1 MKSIH
6 TQSQQVAIIGLGGTG
21 AAVLDNLA
29 VACEGEHRTIA
40 IDTDALALRGT
51 VAAKKILVAPERVH
65 GMGTGGEWELLEGLS
80 LEEGDSL
87 DPILNGLATAIVVF
101 SVCGGTG
108 SALAAGL
115 IKRLKK
121 QKTEVVVMGVSPFS
135 FEGSRKKDR
144 ATRCLHEVRKL
155 ADGVLVFSN
164 ERLVE
169 TSMGK
174 DLREAQRGLDRAL
187 ARTVHGLV
195 HVMSRDGLVHLGVG
209 ELKEA
214 VGSGSDAISML
225 ENAWTGVAEAS
236 GEGREEAV
244 IEAVCEDILLEDGRA
259 WKDGNRV
266 LVSVITGPETSL
278 NDFHGLLEKL
288 RARLPVNLPISAG
301 AAVDPEKSE
310 SISITLL
317 VTRRGEDS
325 VLPKLE
331 ELSRPVD
338 LPKAEVEAEA
348 TKGKRKKRFIAAQ
361 RELEFDQ
368 TPSRFAQSSPTVRG
382 AEDLD
387 RPTFQRRG
395 IVLRV

>member
-6 TQSQQVAIIGLGGTG
+6 TQTQQVAIIGVGGTG

-51 VAAKKILVAPERVH
+51 VASKKILVAPERVH

-87 DPILNGLATAIVVF
+87 DPILGGLATAIVVF
-101 SVCGGTG
+101 SACGGTG

-115 IKRLKK
+115 IKRLKQ
-121 QKTEVVVMGVSPFS
+121 QKTEVVVIAVTPFA
-135 FEGSRKKDR
+135 FEGGRKKDR

-155 ADGVLVFSN
+155 GDAVLVFSN
-164 ERLVE
+164 ERLLE
-169 TSMGK
+169 TSMAK
-174 DLREAQRGLDRAL
+174 DLREAQRGFDRAL
-187 ARTVHGLV
+187 ARTIHGLV

-214 VGSGSDAISML
+214 VGTGADAIGML
-225 ENAWTGVAEAS
+225 ENAWTGVAEAA

-288 RARLPVNLPISAG
+288 RSRLPVDLPISAG

-331 ELSRPVD
+331 ELSRPHEA
-338 LPKAEVEAEA
+338 PKEEAESVA
-348 TKGKRKKRFIAAQ
+348 SKGKRKKKFIAAQ
-361 RELEFDQ
+361 GELEFDR
-368 TPSRFAQSSPTVRG
+368 TPSRFVHSTPTVRG

-387 RPTFQRRG
+387 RPTFQRKG
-395 IVLRV
+395 IVLRA

>member
-6 TQSQQVAIIGLGGTG
+6 TQTQQVAILGVGGTG

-29 VACEGEHRTIA
+29 VACEGEHQTVA

-65 GMGTGGEWELLEGLS
+65 GMGTGGEWELLDGLS
-80 LEEGDSL
+80 LEEGESL
-87 DPILNGLATAIVVF
+87 DPILGGLSTAIVVF
-101 SVCGGTG
+101 SACGGTG

-121 QKTEVVVMGVSPFS
+121 QKTEVVVMAVSPFA

-155 ADGVLVFSN
+155 ADVVLVFSN
-164 ERLVE
+164 ERLLE
-169 TSMGK
+169 TSMAK

-187 ARTVHGLV
+187 ARTAHGLV

-214 VGSGSDAISML
+214 VGSGADAVGML
-225 ENAWTGVAEAS
+225 ENAWTGVAEAA

-278 NDFHGLLEKL
+278 NEFHGLLEKL
-288 RARLPVNLPISAG
+288 RSRLPVDLPISAG

-331 ELSRPVD
+331 ELSRP
-338 LPKAEVEAEA
+338 AESSTEEVEPVAS
-348 TKGKRKKRFIAAQ
+348 KGRRKKKYMAAQ
-361 RELEFDQ
+361 GELEFDR
-368 TPSRFAQSSPTVRG
+368 TPSRFVHSSPTVRG

-387 RPTFQRRG
+387 RPTFQRKG
-395 IVLRV
+395 IVLRG

>member
-1 MKSIH
+1 MI
-6 TQSQQVAIIGLGGTG
+6 
-21 AAVLDNLA
+21 
-29 VACEGEHRTIA
+29 R
-40 IDTDALALRGT
+40 
-51 VAAKKILVAPERVH
+51 
-65 GMGTGGEWELLEGLS
+65 
-80 LEEGDSL
+80 
-87 DPILNGLATAIVVF
+87 
-101 SVCGGTG
+101 
-108 SALAAGL
+108 
-115 IKRLKK
+115 RLKK
-121 QKTEVVVMGVSPFS
+121 QKTEVVVMAVSPFA

-144 ATRCLHEVRKL
+144 ATRCLHELRKL
-155 ADGVLVFSN
+155 ADAVLVFSN
-164 ERLVE
+164 ERLLE
-169 TSMGK
+169 TSMAK

-209 ELKEA
+209 ELREA
-214 VGSGSDAISML
+214 VGSGADAIGLL

-278 NDFHGLLEKL
+278 HDFHGLLEKL
-288 RARLPVNLPISAG
+288 RARLPVDLPISAG
-301 AAVDPEKSE
+301 AAVDPEKTE

-331 ELSRPVD
+331 ELSRPAEA
-338 LPKAEVEAEA
+338 PKEEVESVAA
-348 TKGKRKKRFIAAQ
+348 KGRRKRKFMAAQ
-361 RELEFDQ
+361 GELEFDR
-368 TPSRFAQSSPTVRG
+368 TPSRFVHSSPTVRG

-387 RPTFQRRG
+387 RPTFQRKG
-395 IVLRV
+395 IVLRG